1 MAELGGSVI
10 TGIDGN
16 PLAVLARQ
24 LHIPLYNIET
34 EHVPIF
40 MDDGTPADARLDK
53 QVPAKVKQFRLYR
66 STPDYMKDKLW
77 SRFLGSGN
85 CTSMV

>member
-53 QVPAKVKQFRLYR
+53 QVPAEVERLGR
-66 STPDYMKDKLW
+66 RHPKA
-77 SRFLGSGN
+77 
-85 CTSMV
+85 TSLE

>member
-40 MDDGTPADARLDK
+40 MDDGSSADAQLDK
-53 QVPAKVKQFRLYR
+53 QVPILAEHHTT
-66 STPDYMKDKLW
+66 SCCNI
-77 SRFLGSGN
+77 SRRCASWM
-85 CTSMV
+85 T